1 MERIQSCV
9 QCLRVLSVLPSFL
22 PGEVEERRLLTC
34 IFFLYLPAKAA
45 IRQED
50 RGIVPLMWAVSV

>member
-1 MERIQSCV
+1 MSASV
-9 QCLRVLSVLPSFL
+9 VLPSFLPSVL

-34 IFFLYLPAKAA
+34 IVLYLPAKAA

-50 RGIVPLMWAVSV
+50 RGIVPLMWVVSI